1 MKLESFEN
9 ADLGIS
15 GVVPEGWAQR
25 GPGEVARDA
34 SPIDPTALFQQGFAS
49 MSVEELKAG
58 LLPHLGI
65 DVFPEP
71 AGSRETQHLNWDLY
85 AYERQ
90 APEMEPVMVD
100 IALAQAGGRSFVVG
114 LVTLVDEHETLHR
127 AVFLP
132 AVDALSSP
140 FADEAYVSE
149 IERHQAKH
157 DRLVREAREVFRADV
172 GPDFPAISDQDRG
185 IPMPPPQKPY
195 DESAPVFD
203 LPQPDKSTIKKA
215 HILECFFDRKSHR
228 TYTAE
233 SLDIRELA
241 YLLWATQGVRQIMP
255 GGRTYRNVPSGGA
268 RHPFETYVA
277 VNRVDG
283 LAPGVYR
290 YLPLQHRLVF
300 LFAVDGLPEKLTALA
315 NGQAFVGRAAMCLI
329 WSAVPYR
336 TEWRY
341 GLYARKDILIEA
353 GHVCQNLY
361 LACESIRCGTCAIA
375 AYDQNAID
383 AFLGLDGEDEMV
395 VYLAPVGRVKLE

>member
-1 MKLESFEN
+1 MKLKPFEN

-25 GPGEVARDA
+25 GPGEVARGA
-34 SPIDPTALFQQGFAS
+34 SPIDPTALFQQGFAGVS
-49 MSVEELKAG
+49 IEELKVG

-71 AGSRETQHLNWDLY
+71 VGSRETQHLSWDLY

-90 APEMEPVMVD
+90 APEMETVMVD

-114 LVTLVDEHETLHR
+114 LVTLVDEYETLHR
-127 AVFLP
+127 EVFLP
-132 AVDALSSP
+132 ALDALSSP

-149 IERHQAKH
+149 IEQHQAKH
-157 DRLVREAREVFRADV
+157 DRLVREAREVFRA
-172 GPDFPAISDQDRG
+172 GAWPDFAAISDQKRG
-185 IPMPPPQKPY
+185 LPMPSPQKPY
-195 DESAPVFD
+195 DEGARAFD
-203 LPQPDKSTIKKA
+203 LPQPDKSVIQKA
-215 HILECFFDRKSHR
+215 HILECLFDRKSHR
-228 TYTAE
+228 KYTTE
-233 SLDIRELA
+233 SLSIKELA
-241 YLLWATQGVRQIMP
+241 FLLWATQGVRQIMP
-255 GGRTYRNVPSGGA
+255 GGRAYRNVPSGGA

-290 YLPLQHRLVF
+290 YLPLQHGLVF
-300 LFAVDGLPEKLTALA
+300 LFAVEGLPDKLTKLA
-315 NGQAFVGRAAMCLI
+315 NGQAFVGQAAVCFI

-341 GLYARKDILIEA
+341 GLQARKDILIEA

-375 AYDQNAID
+375 AD

-395 VYLAPVGRVKLE
+395 VYLAPVGKVKIG